1 MPIPNLGF
9 WKIHPAKIYA
19 NVGDWLEEVLNYDHG
34 IGYSMTAESYINFGW
49 FGLIIMFIF
58 GAILVNLLANT
69 KRVDTEEN
77 ILGATFQILIIMTI
91 MKSLVRSSFSN
102 SMRAIVYILIPLYL
116 LIKIII
122 LE

>member
-1 MPIPNLGF
+1 M
-9 WKIHPAKIYA
+9 
-19 NVGDWLEEVLNYDHG
+19 LNYDHG

-49 FGLIIMFIF
+49 FGLIIMLIF
-58 GAILVNLLANT
+58 GMILVKLLANT

-116 LIKIII
+116 LIRHILNKEKI
-122 LE
+122 